1 MPEAD
6 HSSTLP
12 LRASGFWSCRPKDE
26 VHRSQQGRCLESSYG
41 SIGRSLTIRTLILQG
56 PRDGYHQVSGLSAF

>member
-1 MPEAD
+1 MPGAD

-26 VHRSQQGRCLESSYG
+26 VHRSQQGRCLEKSYRV
-41 SIGRSLTIRTLILQG
+41 IGWSLTISALVLQG
-56 PRDGYHQVSGLSAF
+56 PRDGYHQVSGLGAF